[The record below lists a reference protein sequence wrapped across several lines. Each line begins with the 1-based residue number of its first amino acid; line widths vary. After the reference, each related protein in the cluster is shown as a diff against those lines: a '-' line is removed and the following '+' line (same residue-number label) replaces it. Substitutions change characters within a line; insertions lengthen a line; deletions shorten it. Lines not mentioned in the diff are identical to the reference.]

1 MTAMMSLAVMSFAAL
16 LLAVSAAPALQAQAP
31 SAAQFERAVA
41 YASRTDG
48 QAVLVMHRGRII
60 HERYMGDGWAS
71 KSMMLASGSKSFV
84 GVATIAAV
92 ADGLLRLDQPV
103 AELLPEWKSDARKSR
118 VTVRQLLSLE
128 SGIETGNPGTGCGG
142 PRSTWADAVAAPALV
157 EPGTRFRYG
166 PYPFITMGAAIERV
180 HPRELFDAYLARRVL
195 APLGVKVEWRMKCGD
210 GKPQLAGGAAMTAR
224 DWATFG
230 EMIRRG
236 GMHGTTRILP
246 AELVAQLFRPSSVN
260 PAYGMSWWLRDAAF
274 QTNPAMG
281 APGVGVD
288 DDDTASGAESRGA
301 ARSRVLERL
310 KQRAA
315 ARRGAGSAGRGGD
328 AESRAAGAEWLP
340 GDLVMAAGAGKQRL
354 YLIPSH
360 ELVIVRM
367 GPVRGGRAFKDDEF
381 LAALLR

>member
-1 MTAMMSLAVMSFAAL
+1 MTARLSIAL
-16 LLAVSAAPALQAQAP
+16 LPLAVSAPPSLYAQAP

-48 QAVLVMHRGRII
+48 QAVLVLHRGRIV
-60 HERYMGDGWAS
+60 HERYIGDGRAS

-103 AELLPEWKSDARKSR
+103 ADLLPEWKSDPRKSR

-142 PRSTWADAVAAPALV
+142 PRSTWADAVAAPSLV

-180 HPRELFDAYLARRVL
+180 NSREQFDAYLERRVL

-236 GMHGTTRILP
+236 GLHGTTRILP
-246 AELVAQLFRPSSVN
+246 AELVSQLFRPSAVN
-260 PAYGMSWWLRDAAF
+260 PAYGMSWWFRDAAF

-281 APGVGVD
+281 APGVGAGD
-288 DDDTASGAESRGA
+288 DGAASGTGARGA
-301 ARSRVLERL
+301 ARGRVLERL

-315 ARRGAGSAGRGGD
+315 ARRGAGNASGGGD
-328 AESRAAGAEWLP
+328 AQSRAASAEWLP
-340 GDLVMAAGAGKQRL
+340 RDLVMAAGAGKQRL
-354 YLIPSH
+354 YLIPSQ

>member
-1 MTAMMSLAVMSFAAL
+1 MAAILSLAVLVTPSREA
-16 LLAVSAAPALQAQAP
+16 QAQAP

-48 QAVLVMHRGRII
+48 QALLVMHRGRIV
-60 HERYMGDGWAS
+60 HERYLGDGSAS

-84 GVATIAAV
+84 GVGTIAAV
-92 ADGLLRLDQPV
+92 ADGVLRLDQPV
-103 AELLPEWKSDARKSR
+103 ADLLSEWKSDPRKSR

-142 PRSTWADAVAAPALV
+142 PRSSWADAIAAPALV

-180 HPRELFDAYLARRVL
+180 NPRESFDAYLERRVL
-195 APLGVKVEWRMKCGD
+195 APLGVKVNWRMQCSD

-281 APGVGVD
+281 APGVGAG
-288 DDDTASGAESRGA
+288 DDDTAAGTGGRGGARG
-301 ARSRVLERL
+301 RVLERL
-310 KQRAA
+310 RQRAA
-315 ARRGAGSAGRGGD
+315 ARRGGEAS
-328 AESRAAGAEWLP
+328 SQAAGADWLP
-340 GDLVMAAGAGKQRL
+340 QDLVMAAGAGKQRL
-354 YLIPSH
+354 YLIPSQ

-367 GPVRGGRAFKDDEF
+367 GPVRGGRAFRDDEF
-381 LAALLR
+381 LGALLR

>member
-1 MTAMMSLAVMSFAAL
+1 MTAILSLAV
-16 LLAVSAAPALQAQAP
+16 LATPSREVQAQAQSQAP

-41 YASRTDG
+41 YAARTDG

-60 HERYMGDGWAS
+60 HERYLGDGSAS

-84 GVATIAAV
+84 GVGTIAAV

-103 AELLPEWKSDARKSR
+103 ADLLPEWKRDARKSR

-142 PRSTWADAVAAPALV
+142 PRSSWADAVAAPALV

-180 HPRELFDAYLARRVL
+180 NPRERFDAYLERRVL
-195 APLGVKVEWRMKCGD
+195 TPLGVTVDWRMKCSD

-236 GMHGTTRILP
+236 GVHGTTRILP
-246 AELVAQLFRPSSVN
+246 AELVAQLFRPSTVN

-281 APGVGVD
+281 APGVGGND
-288 DDDTASGAESRGA
+288 ADSGATRG
-301 ARSRVLERL
+301 RGRLIERF

-315 ARRGAGSAGRGGD
+315 ARRGSGAAD
-328 AESRAAGAEWLP
+328 ASEHADWLP
-340 GDLVMAAGAGKQRL
+340 RDLVMAAGAGKQRL
-354 YLIPSH
+354 YLIPSL
-360 ELVIVRM
+360 ELVVVRM
-367 GPVRGGRAFKDDEF
+367 GPVRGGRAFKDTEF
-381 LAALLR
+381 LNALLR

>member
-1 MTAMMSLAVMSFAAL
+1 MTAILSLAVLVTPSREA
-16 LLAVSAAPALQAQAP
+16 QAQAP

-48 QAVLVMHRGRII
+48 QALLVMHRGRII
-60 HERYMGDGWAS
+60 HERYLGDGSAS

-84 GVATIAAV
+84 GVGTIAAV

-103 AELLPEWKSDARKSR
+103 AELLTEWKSDPRKSR

-142 PRSTWADAVAAPALV
+142 PRSSWADAIAAPALV

-180 HPRELFDAYLARRVL
+180 NPRESFDAYLERRVL
-195 APLGVKVEWRMKCGD
+195 APLGVTVNWRMQCSD

-281 APGVGVD
+281 APGVGAG
-288 DDDTASGAESRGA
+288 DDDTASGSARPGGARG
-301 ARSRVLERL
+301 RVLERL
-310 KQRAA
+310 RQRAA
-315 ARRGAGSAGRGGD
+315 ARRGGEAS
-328 AESRAAGAEWLP
+328 SPAAGADWLP
-340 GDLVMAAGAGKQRL
+340 QDLVMAAGAGKQRL
-354 YLIPSH
+354 YLIPSQ

-367 GPVRGGRAFKDDEF
+367 GPVRGGRAFRDDEF
-381 LAALLR
+381 LGALLR